1 MFRTLL
7 IALSASFVTALI
19 VSAGTVLAVGGDT
32 ASIDSLGYTRACTMA
47 ASPWTAVATSNVAG
61 AYTAALTVGQRYVIQ
76 CDDDT
81 YLNPAAVITG
91 ADVAAAGDGWIP
103 AGAWYDHIVF
113 TATPYVS
120 LLNKTKDSDCRIA
133 LCK

>member
-1 MFRTLL
+1 MSRTMLTAL
-7 IALSASFVTALI
+7 IASLVTAL
-19 VSAGTVLAVGGDT
+19 VVAAGTVLAVGGDT
-32 ASIDSLGYTRACTMA
+32 AHIDSLGYTRACAMG
-47 ASPWTAVATSNVAG
+47 ASPWTAVATSNLAG
-61 AYTAALTVGQRYVIQ
+61 TYTAALTNGQRYVIQ

-81 YLNPAAVITG
+81 YFNPAAVITG

-103 AGAWYDHIVF
+103 AGAWYDHVVY
-113 TATPYVS
+113 TGVLYVS

>member
-1 MFRTLL
+1 MSRTL
-7 IALSASFVTALI
+7 IALIASLATALV
-19 VSAGTVLAVGGDT
+19 VSTATVLAVGGDT
-32 ASIDSLGYTRACTMA
+32 SHIESLGYSRACTMA
-47 ASPWTAVATSNVAG
+47 TSPWASVATSNLAA
-61 AYTAALTVGQRYVIQ
+61 AYTAALTNGQRYVIQ

-91 ADVAAAGDGWIP
+91 ADAAAAGDGWIP
-103 AGAWYDHIVF
+103 AGAWYEHIVF
-113 TATPYVS
+113 TGVLYVS